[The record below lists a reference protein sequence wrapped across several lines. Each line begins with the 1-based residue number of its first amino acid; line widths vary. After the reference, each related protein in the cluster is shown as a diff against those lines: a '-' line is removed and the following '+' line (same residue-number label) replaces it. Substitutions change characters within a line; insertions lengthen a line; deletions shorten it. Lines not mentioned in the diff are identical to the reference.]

1 MQFHATA
8 TSCSEFLTAVA
19 DQKRAQ
25 GLDIDAEAFEQRA
38 AQAKQLETDHAFL
51 LREHEGTKA
60 ELDDLRSRVQA
71 LAA

>member
-8 TSCSEFLTAVA
+8 TSCSEFLAACA

-25 GLDIDAEAFEQRA
+25 GLDIDAEAFDQRA
-38 AQAKQLETDHAFL
+38 RQARQLEIDHAHL
-51 LREHEGTKA
+51 QREHEGTQA
-60 ELDDLRSRVQA
+60 ALDDLRNRIEA